1 MEMIAYIFYLG
12 LIKQILNYE
21 WSPIAEEL
29 KSFDRKMVL
38 NSMVL
43 KWDNVKKEFADL
55 INI

>member
-29 KSFDRKMVL
+29 KSLDRKIVL

-43 KWDNVKKEFADL
+43 K
-55 INI
+55 